1 MEIHLHATRVQEDIN
16 ALKEAIKKMNT
27 IHQEAFLATT
37 GPKEA
42 KLSQE
47 LNNVIQETNPK
58 AARAKASLNVSKQGK
73 ASMHMWPIL
82 PLPMFSSV
90 IF

>member
-1 MEIHLHATRVQEDIN
+1 
-16 ALKEAIKKMNT
+16 MNT

-58 AARAKASLNVSKQGK
+58 AARAKASLNVS
-73 ASMHMWPIL
+73 HVP
-82 PLPMFSSV
+82 SSCYDSYIV
-90 IF
+90 HHHV